1 MERLVVDSIELA
13 DRPLGGEGAGNQKQT
28 DNIIIGIISLKFLL
42 HLVADNFQYLRFHSH
57 SYCRI

>member
-28 DNIIIGIISLKFLL
+28 DISL
-42 HLVADNFQYLRFHSH
+42 LVSI
-57 SYCRI
+57 S